1 MTEPRP
7 TVATFV
13 SAHLSNGDDP
23 NDIETSALTIALP
36 WPLRQE
42 VEGPSGTVL
51 RMADDGGRIV
61 VTRVTK
67 IFGAV
72 HAVEDLSFTVEPG
85 TVTGFLGPNGAG
97 KTTTMRVMLGL
108 AQPTSGSATVAGVP
122 YAQLPHPGRVVG
134 AVLESTSFHPARS
147 ALNHLRVYAAAAA
160 VSDAR
165 ATEVLA
171 LVGLSSAARQ
181 PVKGFSLGM
190 RQRLALATALLGDP
204 RILILDEPAN
214 GLDPEGIMWLRGFL
228 RHLATNEGRTVLVSS
243 HVLSEVE
250 QTVDHVVIV
259 ARGRLVHEGT
269 LEQLRGKGS
278 SAVVVDTPAPDSLSQ
293 ALAPLRVTVT
303 TITGGLHVS
312 GATAAEVG
320 HAAWEA
326 GVELHGLR
334 EERSSLESVFLE
346 LTEEAPPSRPVGD
359 WTG

>member
-1 MTEPRP
+1 MSD
-7 TVATFV
+7 A
-13 SAHLSNGDDP
+13 A
-23 NDIETSALTIALP
+23 
-36 WPLRQE
+36 
-42 VEGPSGTVL
+42 
-51 RMADDGGRIV
+51 GRIV
-61 VTRVTK
+61 VRGVTK
-67 IFGAV
+67 IFGSV
-72 HAVEDLSFTVEPG
+72 HAVEDLSFAVEPG

-97 KTTTMRVMLGL
+97 KTTTMRVVLGL
-108 AQPTSGSATVAGVP
+108 AQPTSGTATVAGVP

-147 ALNHLRVYAAAAA
+147 ALNHLLVYAAAAGVA
-160 VSDAR
+160 DAR
-165 ATEVLA
+165 AEEVLA
-171 LVGLSSAARQ
+171 LVGLSAVARQ
-181 PVKGFSLGM
+181 AVKGFSLGM

-228 RHLATNEGRTVLVSS
+228 RHLAANEGRTVLVSS

-269 LEQLRGKGS
+269 LEELHSKGTT
-278 SAVVVDTPAPDSLSQ
+278 AVVVETPSPDVLAQ
-293 ALAPLRVTVT
+293 ALAAQQLTATSVA
-303 TITGGLHVS
+303 GGLQVI
-312 GATAAEVG
+312 GATAAQVG

-346 LTEEAPPSRPVGD
+346 LTEDAPPPLRPAR

>member
-1 MTEPRP
+1 MTD
-7 TVATFV
+7 A
-13 SAHLSNGDDP
+13 
-23 NDIETSALTIALP
+23 
-36 WPLRQE
+36 
-42 VEGPSGTVL
+42 
-51 RMADDGGRIV
+51 GGRIV
-61 VTRVTK
+61 VSRVTK
-67 IFGAV
+67 IFGTV

-108 AQPTSGSATVAGVP
+108 AHPTSGSATVAGVP
-122 YAQLPHPGRVVG
+122 YVQLPHPGRVVG

-147 ALNHLRVYAAAAA
+147 ALNHLRVYAAAAG
-160 VSDAR
+160 VSDDR
-165 ATEVLA
+165 AAEVLA
-171 LVGLSSAARQ
+171 LVGLSAAGRQ
-181 PVKGFSLGM
+181 AVKGFSLGM

-228 RHLATNEGRTVLVSS
+228 RHLARTEGRTVLVSS

-269 LEQLRGKGS
+269 LEQLQSVGTT
-278 SAVVVDTPAPDSLSQ
+278 AVIVDTPSPDKLSQ
-293 ALAPLRVTVT
+293 ALRALRLTVT
-303 TITGGLHVS
+303 SVGDGLQVA
-312 GATAAEVG
+312 GATAAQVG
-320 HAAWEA
+320 RAAWEA

-334 EERSSLESVFLE
+334 EEKSSLESVFLE
-346 LTEEAPPSRPVGD
+346 LTEDAPPLQRPPG

>member
-1 MTEPRP
+1 MR
-7 TVATFV
+7 
-13 SAHLSNGDDP
+13 
-23 NDIETSALTIALP
+23 DIA
-36 WPLRQE
+36 
-42 VEGPSGTVL
+42 
-51 RMADDGGRIV
+51 GRIV
-61 VTRVTK
+61 VERVTK
-67 IFGAV
+67 IFGSV
-72 HAVEDLSFTVEPG
+72 HAVEDLSFTVESG

-97 KTTTMRVMLGL
+97 KTTTMRVVLGL
-108 AQPTSGSATVAGVP
+108 AQPTSGHATVAGVP
-122 YAQLPHPGRVVG
+122 YAQLDGPGRVVG

-165 ATEVLA
+165 AAEVLA
-171 LVGLSSAARQ
+171 LVGLTAAARQ
-181 PVKGFSLGM
+181 PVRGFSLGM

-214 GLDPEGIMWLRGFL
+214 GLDPEGIVWLRGFL

-250 QTVDHVVIV
+250 QTVDRVVIV

-269 LEQLRGKGS
+269 LEELRGKGVT
-278 SAVVVDTPAPDSLSQ
+278 AVVVETPMADRLARALTAMRLEVAP
-293 ALAPLRVTVT
+293 VN
-303 TITGGLHVS
+303 GGLHVS
-312 GATAAEVG
+312 GASAAQVG

-346 LTEEAPPSRPVGD
+346 LTEDAPVAQAAPGR
-359 WTG
+359 TG